1 MAISNK
7 FLQKNML
14 PVLLGILLMM
24 YLYLGTP
31 LPTNLV
37 LHNFTLVVAILVSV
51 VLFGFLSTKVNLV
64 VAIVFAIVAFE
75 VIRKS
80 LKPNLNNISKDVKYY
95 ETTKSNTNVV
105 ISQKLKDSSNT
116 LEQEMVDKM
125 IIVTKQNTPG
135 QSARYQPLIADSA
148 GSSQIE

>member
-7 FLQKNML
+7 FLHKNTL
-14 PVLLGILLMM
+14 PILLSVLLMT

-31 LPTNLV
+31 LPINLV
-37 LHNFTLVVAILVSV
+37 LQDFTLIVAILVSI

-64 VAIVFAIVAFE
+64 VAIVFAIVSYE

-80 LKPNLNNISKDVKYY
+80 LKPDLNNISKDVKYY
-95 ETTKSNTNVV
+95 ENTKSNSIVV
-105 ISQKLKDSSNT
+105 ISDKLKDTSST

-125 IIVTKQNTPG
+125 IIVTKQDTPG
-135 QSARYQPLIADSA
+135 QTARYQPLVADSA